1 MCVKEDGYTAASF
14 KVGQKISI
22 VLKGSRKNSP
32 KRLKGRIV
40 YKTDRLLGIK
50 CRNYVESVTF
60 TEFDIKR
67 AKIVN

>member
-14 KVGQKISI
+14 QVGQDINI